1 MNRIRK
7 IFAALMLSAAACLCV
22 NADSHYGALIEAI
35 ESKNIAKVRHIISIT
50 DDVDCREYDGW
61 GIYIPRPTPL
71 MYAAEYNFADA
82 AKLLIDAGAEINAS
96 FVINRGGFRD
106 DGSVLAIAVRHES
119 ADVVKVLLDAGA
131 VDIGGALTVVIR
143 RRSIGYDE
151 EVWKKNLVT
160 WNDSAG
166 VEKLLKEAA
175 MNVNKKDSW
184 KETALRYAAM
194 HNYVDVARRQI
205 KAGAD
210 VNEGYNPPLVYAAEW
225 NSVDVAKLLIKAGAD
240 VNERYE
246 PPLVCAAAYNSVNVA
261 KLLIKAGAD
270 VNMKDHY
277 GFTAA
282 DYAYA
287 QDYKDMV
294 KLLIKAGA
302 DANEMKNSA
311 LRLQKKAFSLLNP
324 PPRYGK

>member
-22 NADSHYGALIEAI
+22 NADSHRDALIEAI
-35 ESKNIAKVRHIISIT
+35 ESKNIAKVRHIISVMG
-50 DDVDCREYDGW
+50 DVDCRENDRLS
-61 GIYIPRPTPL
+61 IYTRTPL
-71 MYAAEYNFADA
+71 MYAAVHNFADA

-96 FVINRGGFRD
+96 FVIDWGVFSD

-143 RRSIGYDE
+143 RRSINYDE
-151 EVWKKNLVT
+151 KVWKKNLVT

-166 VEKLLKEAA
+166 VEKLLKKAA

-240 VNERYE
+240 VNEGND
-246 PPLVCAAAYNSVNVA
+246 PPLVCAAAYNSVDVA

-294 KLLIKAGA
+294 KLLTKAGA
-302 DANEMKNSA
+302 DANEMKNGA
-311 LRLQKKAFSLLNP
+311 LRLQKKFHLLNP
-324 PPRYGK
+324 PPSYGK